1 MFSTVL
7 RRLFARAKAS
17 PRPLFADAFR
27 SYTEGRLDEAERTCA
42 SVDDVPR
49 ADVDYLLGL
58 IAQARGDFASA
69 AERFA
74 TAVRAREG
82 EATFRYSL
90 GEALVKLARHDA
102 AAQEFERFV
111 ALADGNDPRC
121 VKARLFAADCRAQ
134 LGDDAGA
141 RRWYESATAAAGSDP
156 AALTQVVFAL
166 REASRD
172 EEARDVQSHAIRVQ
186 QDLASR
192 VRRALLIPA
201 IYGSRQEIGAVRER
215 LSAELDELL
224 QLAPQPVSDP
234 DAAVGTMPFYL
245 AYHDAPNRDL
255 LRKLCTVMRRVYRPA
270 TELHAPV
277 PTRTSGKLRVGFVSS
292 FFHNHSVGRTT
303 IGLIRDLP
311 RDRFEVH
318 VFAVDPANDSMR
330 LAIERVADR
339 YQSFSRAIE
348 EVRRAIAAAQLD
360 VLLFADIGMDPTTYF
375 LALCRLAPIQVATWG
390 HSETSG
396 VDTIDYYLSADA
408 VEIESAQDHYSEIL
422 VRPKAFFL
430 PGYARPKLHAP
441 ASRESL
447 GLAPGRPLYACL
459 QMPFK
464 LHPDMDAVLAAVLER
479 DPRGEIALL
488 DKHGAWREQ
497 LRRRF
502 ARTIGADAARIRF
515 LPGMSHE
522 RYLAT
527 IAAAD
532 VVLDPLYFGGCN
544 SSCEALALGVPVI
557 TLPGTHLFGRFTLGL
572 YQEMGLRDC
581 VADSVDAYVDRA
593 VQIATERDYREHVAR
608 EIDAR
613 SAVLFDR
620 KDVTLAFAEFIEHE
634 ARSGRRQAVA
644 AGA

>member
-1 MFSTVL
+1 MLFTLL
-7 RRLFARAKAS
+7 RKLFERTESPPRMDFTDVYRLY
-17 PRPLFADAFR
+17 AD
-27 SYTEGRLDEAERTCA
+27 GRLEDAERACRSLDNA
-42 SVDDVPR
+42 PR

-58 IAQARGDFASA
+58 IAQARGEFASA
-69 AERFA
+69 ADRFA
-74 TAVRAREG
+74 AAVRARAE
-82 EATFRYSL
+82 EPTFRYSL
-90 GEALVKLARHDA
+90 GEALAKLERHEA
-102 AAQEFERFV
+102 AAEHFERFV
-111 ALADGNDPRC
+111 ALADGNDPRR
-121 VKARLFAADCRAQ
+121 VKARLFAADCRAR
-134 LGDDAGA
+134 LGDEAGA
-141 RRWYESATAAAGSDP
+141 RVWYESAIAAAGSDP
-156 AALTQVVFAL
+156 PALTQVVFAL
-166 REASRD
+166 RGAGRE

-186 QDLASR
+186 QDLVSR

-201 IYGSRQEIGAVRER
+201 IYDSRQEISAVRER
-215 LSAELDELL
+215 FSVELDELL
-224 QLAPQPVSDP
+224 RLAPEPVSDP

-255 LRKLCTVMRRVYRPA
+255 LRKLCAVMRRVYRPT
-270 TELHAPV
+270 TEPHAV
-277 PTRTSGKLRVGFVSS
+277 ARTRSSGKLRIGFVST
-292 FFHNHSVGRTT
+292 FFFDHSVGRTT

-311 RDRFEVH
+311 RDRFEVY

-330 LAIERVADR
+330 SAIQRAADR
-339 YQSFSRAIE
+339 YQSLPRALE
-348 EVRRAIAAAQLD
+348 EVRRAIAAAKLD

-375 LALCRLAPIQVATWG
+375 LALCRLAPIQIATWG

-408 VEIESAQDHYSEIL
+408 VETESAQDHYSEIL

-430 PGYARPKLHAP
+430 PGYERPRLAAP

-447 GLAPGRPLYACL
+447 GLPPGRPLYACL
-459 QMPFK
+459 QVPFK

-488 DKHGAWREQ
+488 DRHPGWREQ

-515 LPGMSHE
+515 LPRMPRE

-544 SSCEALALGVPVI
+544 SSCEALALGVPVV

-572 YQEMGLRDC
+572 YEEMGLRDC
-581 VADSVDAYVDRA
+581 IAGSTDAYVDRA
-593 VQIATERDYREHVAR
+593 VQIGTDRDYREHLAG
-608 EIDAR
+608 EIGER

-620 KDVTLAFAEFIEHE
+620 KDLTLAFAGFVESA
-634 ARSGRRQAVA
+634 ARSGPRQPVA
-644 AGA
+644 AEA